1 MVETTMF
8 FTSADSPWC
17 TLFKTVVIFVVSI
30 MDQKLGVPQNGT
42 LKISKYWGVYN
53 IMGRL
58 NDTMRLKGKMRHNPT
73 YPSN

>member
-53 IMGRL
+53 IMGHLINIVL
-58 NDTMRLKGKMRHNPT
+58 NLIIKLIYTKQ
-73 YPSN
+73 